1 MKYANRRGARSSRH
15 GRNGRSV
22 STIKARV
29 ITGENV
35 GSSGVIM
42 DMNRSTLANTGE
54 QLQILAEHFHIIPN
68 RGGPHET
75 LSAVGN
81 TGIIYRLIKKI

>member
-1 MKYANRRGARSSRH
+1 
-15 GRNGRSV
+15 
-22 STIKARV
+22 
-29 ITGENV
+29 
-35 GSSGVIM
+35 M

-68 RGGPHET
+68 SGGPHET

-81 TGIIYRLIKKI
+81 TASATD